1 MRRWTTLVT
10 ALGFVMA
17 CGTGGYAQTP
27 SGSGDK
33 MGKDKMMEME
43 KKDDKMMGKDK
54 DKMMDKK
61 QHDKMMGKDKDKMM
75 EKKDDKM
82 MEKKDDKMM
91 EKKQ

>member
-1 MRRWTTLVT
+1 MRRWTILVT
-10 ALGFVMA
+10 VLGFVMA

-27 SGSGDK
+27 SGSGDN

-54 DKMMDKK
+54 MMDKT
-61 QHDKMMGKDKDKMM
+61 QHDKMMKKDKMM
-75 EKKDDKM
+75 EKKDDN
-82 MEKKDDKMM
+82 DKMM